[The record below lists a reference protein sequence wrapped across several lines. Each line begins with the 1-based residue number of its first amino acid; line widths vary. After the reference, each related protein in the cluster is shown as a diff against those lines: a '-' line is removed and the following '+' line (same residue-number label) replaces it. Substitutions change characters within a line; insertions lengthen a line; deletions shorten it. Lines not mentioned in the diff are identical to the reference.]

1 MFDGLVSRSH
11 IIYKVL
17 PRTGELNRGGAI
29 ITPMKKYLFCALVAL
44 PLLAHADG
52 LPDLGD
58 ISQEMVSP
66 QQERQIGEQSMFQ
79 IRADKSY
86 MDDPE
91 VSDYLNHLGGQLV
104 ANSPEPGQAFE
115 FFAIDDNAINAFALP
130 GGFIGVNTGL
140 IQLAKNESELASV
153 LSHEISHVTQHHYAR
168 MVSGQRYDSIAALAT
183 LAVAILAARNN
194 PNAATTAIVGAQ
206 AGAMQHQLN
215 FTRTHEQEADRIGLG
230 ILDKSGFDTRAMPA
244 FFERMQ
250 KATQLVEGNTPSYLR
265 THPVTT
271 ERIADVDGRVQQ
283 IPFHLV
289 PDSLDFQLIRAR
301 LNAKQKTP
309 QEAVTYFE
317 ASLGEKKFGNPV
329 AHRYGLVLALLRNNQ
344 QQRAEQEFAILHKQ
358 APLNASIE
366 TLAGQIKRLDKQD
379 KEVIAFYR
387 SALKNFPQHH
397 ALIYDYAEV
406 LIQDQRYKEALKLL
420 DEQVNRDGNDPKLYE
435 LQARCYA
442 ALNRHQEEHHM
453 LSYVYILHGDL
464 FGAIDQLQ
472 LAKQSGTDYYQ
483 LSTIETELKQYL
495 EIAAAY
501 NKKR

>member
-1 MFDGLVSRSH
+1 M
-11 IIYKVL
+11 
-17 PRTGELNRGGAI
+17 N
-29 ITPMKKYLFCALVAL
+29 KYLFCALIAL
-44 PLLAHADG
+44 PLLTHADG

-66 QQERQIGEQSMFQ
+66 QLERRIGEQSMFQ
-79 IRADKSY
+79 IRASKNY

-91 VSDYLNHLGGQLV
+91 VADYLNHLGGRLV
-104 ANSPEPGQAFE
+104 ANSPEPSQPFE
-115 FFAIDDNAINAFALP
+115 FFALNDSAINAFALP
-130 GGFIGVNTGL
+130 GGFVGVNTGL
-140 IQLAKNESELASV
+140 IQLAQSESELASV

-168 MVSGQRYDSIAALAT
+168 MVSGTRYDSLAALAT
-183 LAVAILAARNN
+183 IAVAILAARNSSDAS
-194 PNAATTAIVGAQ
+194 AAAIVGAQ
-206 AGAMQHQLN
+206 AGTMQRQLN
-215 FTRTHEQEADRIGLG
+215 FTRTHEKEADRIGLD

-244 FFERMQ
+244 FFEHMQ

-265 THPVTT
+265 THPITH
-271 ERIADVDGRVQQ
+271 ERIADVDDRVQQ

-301 LNAKQKTP
+301 LTARQRTP
-309 QEAVTYFE
+309 REAITYFE
-317 ASLGEKKFGNPV
+317 SALGEKKFGNPV
-329 AHRYGLVLALLRNNQ
+329 AQRYGLVLALLRAGKN
-344 QQRAEQEFAILHKQ
+344 QRAEQEFAVLHMQ
-358 APLNASIE
+358 APLNATIE
-366 TLAGQIKRLDKQD
+366 TLAGQIKRLNKND
-379 KEVIAFYR
+379 KEIIAFYR
-387 SALKNFPQHH
+387 TALKNFPQHH

-406 LIQDQRYKEALKLL
+406 LVQEQRYKEALKLL
-420 DEQVNRDGNDPKLYE
+420 DEQVTRDGNDPKLYE

-442 ALNRHQEEHHM
+442 ALGRHQEEHHM

-472 LAKQSGTDYYQ
+472 LAKQSGNDYYQ